1 LARERRK
8 EKKKAEEIED
18 EDGGDKDEDTRKKR
32 KRCTG
37 STKRKKK
44 RYQKEDKEDKEDE
57 DEDEDEPPKRFPVY
71 IFIEG
76 PRPFAAPAGHSK
88 PAASVP
94 PPLVIQ
100 KGPFFHRVTS
110 SFSSL
115 KRSIASHTPCNPDL
129 LAVPSFVWKYD
140 KPANGTR
147 MQLTTEVG
155 YEALID
161 SVKKKKS
168 ETVVFIYMKPPVK
181 DIVSAYII

>member
-18 EDGGDKDEDTRKKR
+18 GDGGDKDEDAGKKR
-32 KRCTG
+32 KRHTG

-44 RYQKEDKEDKEDE
+44 RYQKEDEDE
-57 DEDEDEPPKRFPVY
+57 DEDGDEDEPPKRFPIY
-71 IFIEG
+71 LFIEG
-76 PRPFAAPAGHSK
+76 PRPFAARAGHSK
-88 PAASVP
+88 PTASVL

-100 KGPFFHRVTS
+100 KGPFFHHVAS

-161 SVKKKKS
+161 SVKKKRS
-168 ETVVFIYMKPPVK
+168 ETVVFIYMKPPAK

>member
-1 LARERRK
+1 MARERRK

-18 EDGGDKDEDTRKKR
+18 GDGGDKGEDGGKKR
-32 KRCTG
+32 KQHTG
-37 STKRKKK
+37 STKRKKE
-44 RYQKEDKEDKEDE
+44 RYQKETEDE

-71 IFIEG
+71 LFIEG
-76 PRPFAAPAGHSK
+76 PRPFAAPASRSK
-88 PAASVP
+88 PATSVP

-100 KGPFFHRVTS
+100 KGPFFHLVTS

-115 KRSIASHTPCNPDL
+115 KRSIANHMPCNLDL
-129 LAVPSFVWKYD
+129 LSVPSFMWKYD

-155 YEALID
+155 YEALIN

-168 ETVVFIYMKPPVK
+168 ETIVFIYMKPPAK